1 MNRAQSAGRGIVR
14 LRAGPI
20 VLVAGVL
27 AAAAACSS
35 GSSDTAGRSAP
46 STSAP
51 ASHHATEPVTTA
63 APKASPKQL
72 RAKFEQLLGQHALL
86 AVRSMRS
93 VVSSPAELQQAATT
107 AIQGNTDALSQ
118 LVASAY
124 GSGQSDRF
132 KQLWQKHITDL
143 SSYAKGAGGNDESA
157 KQAAR
162 AALVADGD
170 AYGTW
175 LADAS
180 DGRVSKRDAVAAVRK
195 HVEELM
201 KQIDAYAARDYREAY
216 RIERDAYEHMFT
228 AGAAFAKGSMRPELA
243 VGLDAPPEKLR
254 SAFAM
259 LLGEHME
266 LVIEAQRATFA
277 GAPEFQAA
285 ADQINANTT
294 ALTKGMGAIVGP
306 KKAAEFQS
314 AWAHHV
320 EGLMDHSAAVAAEDE
335 AAKATAEKDLDG
347 GANRLALFFSDIVQN
362 ELPVEP
368 LTTAITMHDTHL
380 IGHVD
385 AFAAHDYDQA
395 QQMER
400 EGYEQMLSVANT
412 LVGAI
417 QKTVKP
423 GLPLGGSQT
432 GGGGT
437 AHHSG

>member
-1 MNRAQSAGRGIVR
+1 
-14 LRAGPI
+14 
-20 VLVAGVL
+20 
-27 AAAAACSS
+27 
-35 GSSDTAGRSAP
+35 
-46 STSAP
+46 
-51 ASHHATEPVTTA
+51 
-63 APKASPKQL
+63 
-72 RAKFEQLLGQHALL
+72 
-86 AVRSMRS
+86 
-93 VVSSPAELQQAATT
+93 
-107 AIQGNTDALSQ
+107 
-118 LVASAY
+118 
-124 GSGQSDRF
+124 
-132 KQLWQKHITDL
+132 
-143 SSYAKGAGGNDESA
+143 
-157 KQAAR
+157 
-162 AALVADGD
+162 
-170 AYGTW
+170 
-175 LADAS
+175 
-180 DGRVSKRDAVAAVRK
+180 
-195 HVEELM
+195 
-201 KQIDAYAARDYREAY
+201 
-216 RIERDAYEHMFT
+216 
-228 AGAAFAKGSMRPELA
+228 
-243 VGLDAPPEKLR
+243 
-254 SAFAM
+254 M

-294 ALTKGMGAIVGP
+294 ALTKGMGAIVGA

-437 AHHSG
+437 AHHSR

>member
-1 MNRAQSAGRGIVR
+1 
-14 LRAGPI
+14 
-20 VLVAGVL
+20 
-27 AAAAACSS
+27 
-35 GSSDTAGRSAP
+35 
-46 STSAP
+46 
-51 ASHHATEPVTTA
+51 
-63 APKASPKQL
+63 
-72 RAKFEQLLGQHALL
+72 
-86 AVRSMRS
+86 
-93 VVSSPAELQQAATT
+93 
-107 AIQGNTDALSQ
+107 
-118 LVASAY
+118 
-124 GSGQSDRF
+124 
-132 KQLWQKHITDL
+132 
-143 SSYAKGAGGNDESA
+143 
-157 KQAAR
+157 
-162 AALVADGD
+162 
-170 AYGTW
+170 
-175 LADAS
+175 
-180 DGRVSKRDAVAAVRK
+180 
-195 HVEELM
+195 
-201 KQIDAYAARDYREAY
+201 
-216 RIERDAYEHMFT
+216 
-228 AGAAFAKGSMRPELA
+228 
-243 VGLDAPPEKLR
+243 
-254 SAFAM
+254 M

-335 AAKATAEKDLDG
+335 VAKATAEKNLDG